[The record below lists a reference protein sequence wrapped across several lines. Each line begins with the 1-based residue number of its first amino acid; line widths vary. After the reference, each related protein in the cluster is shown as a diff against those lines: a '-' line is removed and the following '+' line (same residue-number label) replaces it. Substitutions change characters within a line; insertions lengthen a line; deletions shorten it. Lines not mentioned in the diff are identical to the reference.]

1 MRKIHIAAD
10 QFSTEEDVHE
20 FFQEQFN
27 FPDYYGKNLDA
38 LYDLLSEVTEKTHI
52 TISGGIADEANLG
65 EYGERLLT
73 VLEEAAQDNP
83 DLKLKIIE

>member
-10 QFSTEEDVHE
+10 QFSTEEEVQE

-65 EYGERLLT
+65 EYSERLLT

>member
-10 QFSTEEDVHE
+10 QFSTEEEVQE

-27 FPDYYGKNLDA
+27 FPDYYGRNLDA